1 MHSKLLLA
9 ASAGLTVLALTGC
22 AAEGS
27 PEISGEAEA
36 STGTTLAE
44 VQSAGEI
51 VVATEG
57 TYRPFSYHEG
67 GSGDLTGYDVEVI
80 EAVAAKLGVDVTFQ
94 ETQWDA
100 IFAGLEAGRF
110 DVIANQVSIN
120 PERLEAYDFSDPYTI
135 SPGVLIVGDA
145 SDIGSFD
152 DLAGRTSAQS
162 LTSNWFK
169 IAEDAGATV
178 EAVEGWAQAAELV
191 RQGRVDATVN
201 DELTFLDYE
210 KTEGDTGLK
219 IVAETD
225 EASENAFAFRKGST
239 DLIGA
244 VNDALDEL
252 RADGTLAS
260 ISEKY
265 FGEDVSD

>member
-22 AAEGS
+22 AAAGS

-100 IFAGLEAGRF
+100 IFAGLESGRF

-135 SPGVLIVGDA
+135 SPGVLLVGDA
-145 SDIGSFD
+145 TP
-152 DLAGRTSAQS
+152 TSARSTTLRTHERAVAHEQLVQDRGGCGS
-162 LTSNWFK
+162 DRRGRRGLGPGRRT
-169 IAEDAGATV
+169 GAP
-178 EAVEGWAQAAELV
+178 GS
-191 RQGRVDATVN
+191 GRRH
-201 DELTFLDYE
+201 
-210 KTEGDTGLK
+210 GQ
-219 IVAETD
+219 
-225 EASENAFAFRKGST
+225 
-239 DLIGA
+239 
-244 VNDALDEL
+244 
-252 RADGTLAS
+252 
-260 ISEKY
+260 
-265 FGEDVSD
+265 